1 MGEAAKGGARTPAAG
16 TPQARA
22 ADGGVRPEV
31 LFALFRPLGTLPGV
45 GPKVARLCGR
55 LLGREEPRVLDLLL
69 MAPIRRRDILEVRQL
84 DAGDVG
90 RLVAL
95 EVVVG
100 AHRPAHGRAPYRIAA
115 SAGGVPVDLV
125 FFNAKAP
132 YLERRFPVG
141 AAVRLIGRP
150 ELFNERFQLVHPE
163 PSTEGGRDATVY
175 RLVEGLGPLR
185 LRKLIGSALAE
196 APVLDEWHAPELLQA
211 HNLPGWRDA
220 LAVLHGDAPDAPDA
234 ALPHA
239 AESAE
244 SAELPESAESADD
257 AVERA
262 RRRLA
267 LDELTA
273 TQLALALVRRSR
285 AHRPAPAIGG
295 PSPLAAALVASL
307 PFSLTGAQAR
317 SVAEIDAD
325 LAVPRPMAR
334 LLMGD
339 VGSGKTLVALL
350 AMLKVVDAGHQAA
363 LMAPTEVLAR
373 QHARSLAALAAPLGV
388 EVALLVGGD
397 GAAGRRRL
405 AERLAAGEVGI
416 VVGTHALFQAGVD
429 FARLALAVIDEQHRF
444 GVAQRLELVGKGE
457 AVHLLLMTATPI
469 PRSLVLS
476 AYGDVATS
484 RLDEKPPGRQPIQT
498 AAVPRRRL
506 GEVIERIAS
515 AIAQGEQVYWICP
528 SIEAGETEPAD
539 GASANGDQGENAA
552 EARFAEL
559 QDRFGGVVGLVHG
572 RLKTAAKSAAM
583 QAFAAGET
591 RLLVATTV
599 IEVGVDV
606 PEATIIVIDG
616 AERFGLAQL
625 HQLRGRVGRGSRP
638 SFCLLVHDPPLGAMA
653 RARLEILR
661 DSNDGFRLAEEDL
674 RLRGPGEVL
683 GARQSGLPELRFA
696 DLTTDGDLVALAQ
709 QVVAGLDA
717 DNAALDGARGRS
729 WRVLLHLFERYEAVG
744 SLGAG

>member
-1 MGEAAKGGARTPAAG
+1 MVEAAKGGARASAARKAE
-16 TPQARA
+16 ARA
-22 ADGGVRPEV
+22 PDASVRPEV
-31 LFALFRPLGTLPGV
+31 LFPLFRPLGSLPGV

-55 LLGREEPRVLDLLL
+55 LLGRDEPRVLDLLL

-84 DAGDVG
+84 DAADVG

-100 AHRPAHGRAPYRIAA
+100 SHRPAHGRAPYRIAA

-175 RLVEGLGPLR
+175 RLVEGLGALR
-185 LRKLIGSALAE
+185 LRKLVGLALAE
-196 APVLDEWHAPELLQA
+196 APVLDEWHAPELLQSYG
-211 HNLPGWRDA
+211 LPGWRDA
-220 LAVLHGDAPDAPDA
+220 LAVLHGDAPA
-234 ALPHA
+234 AAIADHSVIPGHSDSPGR
-239 AESAE
+239 AET
-244 SAELPESAESADD
+244 ADD

-285 AHRPAPAIGG
+285 VERPAPAIDG
-295 PSPLAAALVASL
+295 SSRLATALVASL
-307 PFSLTGAQAR
+307 PFGLTGAQAR
-317 SVAEIDAD
+317 SVADIDAD
-325 LAVPRPMAR
+325 LALPRPMAR

-397 GAAGRRRL
+397 GAGERRRL
-405 AERLAAGEVGI
+405 AERLAAGEIGI

-429 FARLALAVIDEQHRF
+429 FASLALAVIDEQHRF
-444 GVAQRLELVGKGE
+444 GVAQRLALVGKGE
-457 AVHLLLMTATPI
+457 AVHMLSMTATPI

-506 GEVIERIAS
+506 DEVIERIAS
-515 AIAQGEQVYWICP
+515 AIARGEQVYWICP
-528 SIEAGETEPAD
+528 SIEAGEAGPAD
-539 GASANGDQGENAA
+539 GASADADRGENTA

-559 QDRFGGVVGLVHG
+559 QDRFGDVVGLVHG

-583 QAFAAGET
+583 HAFAAGET

-661 DSNDGFRLAEEDL
+661 ESDDGFRLAEEDL

-683 GARQSGLPELRFA
+683 GSRQSGLPELRFA
-696 DLTTDGDLVALAQ
+696 DLATDGELVALAQ

>member
-1 MGEAAKGGARTPAAG
+1 MGEAAKGGARAPAAV
-16 TPQARA
+16 TPQAGA
-22 ADGGVRPEV
+22 VDGGVRPEV

-55 LLGREEPRVLDLLL
+55 LLGRDEPRVIDLLL

-84 DAGDVG
+84 DAADVG

-100 AHRPAHGRAPYRIAA
+100 THRPARGRAPYRIAA

-175 RLVEGLGPLR
+175 RLVEGLGALR
-185 LRKLIGSALAE
+185 LRKLIGLALAE
-196 APVLDEWHAPELLQA
+196 APVLGEWHAPELLQS
-211 HNLPGWRDA
+211 HDLPGWRDA
-220 LAVLHGDAPDAPDA
+220 LAVLHGDAPAA
-234 ALPHA
+234 ALQGQPVIPGCSQTPGHA
-239 AESAE
+239 ETD
-244 SAELPESAESADD
+244 DD

-285 AHRPAPAIGG
+285 EQRPAPAIDG
-295 PSPLAAALVASL
+295 PSRLAAALVASL
-307 PFSLTGAQAR
+307 PFGLTGAQAR
-317 SVAEIDAD
+317 SVAEIEAD
-325 LAVPRPMAR
+325 LARSRPMAR

-350 AMLKVVDAGHQAA
+350 AMLRVVDAGHQAA

-397 GAAGRRRL
+397 GAAERRRL
-405 AERLAAGEVGI
+405 TERLAAGEVGI
-416 VVGTHALFQAGVD
+416 TVGTHALFQTGVA

-444 GVAQRLELVGKGE
+444 GVAQRLALVGKGE

-506 GEVIERIAS
+506 DEVIERIAS
-515 AIAQGEQVYWICP
+515 AIARGEQVYWICP
-528 SIEAGETEPAD
+528 SIEAGEAEPAD
-539 GASANGDQGENAA
+539 GASANADLGGNAA

-559 QDRFGGVVGLVHG
+559 QDRFGDVVGLVHG

-638 SFCLLVHDPPLGAMA
+638 SFCLLVHDPPLGSMA

-661 DSNDGFRLAEEDL
+661 ESDDGFRLAEEDL

-696 DLTTDGDLVALAQ
+696 DLATDGDLVALAQ

-717 DNAALDGARGRS
+717 ENAALDGARGRS

>member
-1 MGEAAKGGARTPAAG
+1 MWAG
-16 TPQARA
+16 SWRS
-22 ADGGVRPEV
+22 RWWS
-31 LFALFRPLGTLPGV
+31 
-45 GPKVARLCGR
+45 
-55 LLGREEPRVLDLLL
+55 EP
-69 MAPIRRRDILEVRQL
+69 
-84 DAGDVG
+84 
-90 RLVAL
+90 
-95 EVVVG
+95 
-100 AHRPAHGRAPYRIAA
+100 HRPAHGRAPYRIAA

-175 RLVEGLGPLR
+175 RLVEGLGALR
-185 LRKLIGSALAE
+185 LRKLIGLALAE
-196 APVLDEWHAPELLQA
+196 APMLGEWHAPELLQS
-211 HNLPGWRDA
+211 HDLPGWRDA
-220 LAVLHGDAPDAPDA
+220 LAVLHGDAPAA
-234 ALPHA
+234 ALQGQPVIAGCSQTPGHT
-239 AESAE
+239 ETD
-244 SAELPESAESADD
+244 DD

-285 AHRPAPAIGG
+285 EQRPAPAIDG
-295 PSPLAAALVASL
+295 PSRLAAGARGVAAVRLDRRAGALGGRDRGRSRSA
-307 PFSLTGAQAR
+307 PADGAP
-317 SVAEIDAD
+317 AD
-325 LAVPRPMAR
+325 GRCR
-334 LLMGD
+334 QRQ
-339 VGSGKTLVALL
+339 
-350 AMLKVVDAGHQAA
+350 DAGG
-363 LMAPTEVLAR
+363 LAR
-373 QHARSLAALAAPLGV
+373 HAREWSMPAIRQPSWRRPRCWPASMHGAWQHWRHRLGV

-397 GAAGRRRL
+397 GAAERRRL
-405 AERLAAGEVGI
+405 TERLAAGEVGI
-416 VVGTHALFQAGVD
+416 TVGTHALFQTGVA

-444 GVAQRLELVGKGE
+444 GVAQRLALVGKGE

-506 GEVIERIAS
+506 DEVIERIAS
-515 AIAQGEQVYWICP
+515 AIARGEQVYWICP
-528 SIEAGETEPAD
+528 SIEVGEAEPAD
-539 GASANGDQGENAA
+539 GASANADQGENAA

-559 QDRFGGVVGLVHG
+559 QDRFGDVVGLVHG

-638 SFCLLVHDPPLGAMA
+638 SFCLLVHDPPLGSMA

-661 DSNDGFRLAEEDL
+661 ESDDGFRLAEEDL

-683 GARQSGLPELRFA
+683 GSRQSGLPELRFA
-696 DLTTDGDLVALAQ
+696 DLATDGDLVALAQ

-717 DNAALDGARGRS
+717 ENAALDGARGRS

>member
-1 MGEAAKGGARTPAAG
+1 MVEAAKGGAG
-16 TPQARA
+16 TPQAQTPPAGA
-22 ADGGVRPEV
+22 AGRGPMPGGLADSARPEV

-55 LLGREEPRVLDLLL
+55 LLGRDEPRVLDLLL

-84 DAGDVG
+84 DAADVG

-95 EVVVG
+95 EVIVG
-100 AHRPAHGRAPYRIAA
+100 AHRPAHGRSPYRIAA
-115 SAGGVPVDLV
+115 TAGRVPVDLV

-163 PSTEGGRDATVY
+163 PATEGGRDATVY
-175 RLVEGLGPLR
+175 RLVEGLGALR
-185 LRKLIGSALAE
+185 LRKLVGLALAE
-196 APVLDEWHAPELLQA
+196 APELAEWHAPELLRLHA
-211 HNLPGWRDA
+211 LPGWREA
-220 LAVLHGDAPDAPDA
+220 LALLHGHVPDEV
-234 ALPHA
+234 LPGPA
-239 AESAE
+239 SG
-244 SAELPESAESADD
+244 PED
-257 AVERA
+257 AVVEPA

-267 LDELTA
+267 LDELVA

-285 AHRPAPAIGG
+285 AQRPAPAVAG
-295 PSPLAAALVASL
+295 PSPLAEALLAAL
-307 PFSLTGAQAR
+307 PFSLTGAQLR

-325 LAVPRPMAR
+325 LALPRAMAR

-350 AMLKVVDAGHQAA
+350 AMLRVVDAGHQAV

-373 QHARSLAALAAPLGV
+373 QHAQSLTALAAPLGV

-397 GAAGRRRL
+397 GAAERRRL
-405 AERLAAGEVGI
+405 GERLAAGEVGI
-416 VVGTHALFQAGVD
+416 VVGTHALFQAGVR

-444 GVAQRLELVGKGE
+444 GVAQRLELVGKGD

-484 RLDEKPPGRQPIQT
+484 RLDQKPPGRQSIQT

-506 GEVIERIAS
+506 DEVIERIGS
-515 AIAQGEQVYWICP
+515 ALARGEQVYWICP
-528 SIEAGETEPAD
+528 SIAAGEVEPMD
-539 GASANGDQGENAA
+539 GASVNADQGENAA

-559 QDRFGGVVGLVHG
+559 QDRFGSIVGQVHG
-572 RLKTAAKSAAM
+572 RLKTAAKTAAM

-606 PEATIIVIDG
+606 PAATIIVIDG

-638 SFCLLVHDPPLGAMA
+638 SFCLLVHDPPLGPMA
-653 RARLEILR
+653 RARLEALR
-661 DSNDGFRLAEEDL
+661 ESDDGFHLAEEDL

-683 GARQSGLPELRFA
+683 GARQSGLPSLRFA
-696 DLTTDGDLVALAQ
+696 DLATDGDLVELAQ
-709 QVVAGLDA
+709 AVVAGATAGDSVLGG
-717 DNAALDGARGRS
+717 AAGQR